1 MGHPAEGAPH
11 RSRRILKHTVLDLV
25 NDTKNSGIDRSSRT
39 AKRGNGGAALQNKED
54 RVADASLG
62 RVNCK
67 DNGPERL
74 VVRRHRLD
82 EQQFRTLKFVVLLGR
97 DDGPDD
103 SP

>member
-11 RSRRILKHTVLDLV
+11 RSRRILEQTVLDLV
-25 NDTKNSGIDRSSRT
+25 NDTKHSGIDRSSRT
-39 AKRGNGGAALQNKED
+39 AKRGDGGAPLHNEED

-62 RVNCK
+62 RVNRK
-67 DNGPERL
+67 DNGPEGL

-82 EQQFRTLKFVVLLGR
+82 EQQFRTLKLVVLLGR